1 MVTALSQAEKR
12 ADDLERFRHYRITR
26 DRRERNQ
33 LVEAHRH
40 LADYHVRR
48 YGGKGP
54 SDDDLRQVA
63 LLAILRAVERFDP
76 EMGVTFGTF
85 ANRTIDGEMKRYLR
99 DRTWSVRPPRRAQEL
114 HLELRRTDEDL
125 TQSLGRSPT
134 VPELAT
140 ALGVEVD
147 DVLEALEVS
156 GARRATSLDQPVG
169 GDDDHTRGD
178 RLGSVDI
185 NYAAIDHRLLVEEL
199 LDGLDERDRLIV
211 QRRFFENRSQDEIAN
226 ELGVS
231 QSYLSRMLRRILV
244 ELRDRIEPVD

>member
-1 MVTALSQAEKR
+1 VPVAALSGPDTR
-12 ADDLERFRHYRITR
+12 ADELERFRHYRLTR
-26 DRRERNQ
+26 DRRRRNE
-33 LVEAHRH
+33 LVEANRH

-54 SDDDLRQVA
+54 ADDDLRQVA

-76 EMGVTFGTF
+76 EMGVTFATF

-125 TQSLGRSPT
+125 THSLGRSPT

-140 ALGVEVD
+140 ALGVDID

-156 GARRATSLDQPVG
+156 GARRAASLDQPT
-169 GDDDHTRGD
+169 GDDDFTRAD
-178 RLGSVDI
+178 RLGAVDS
-185 NYAAIDHRLLVEEL
+185 NFGAIDHRLLVSDL
-199 LDGLDERDRLIV
+199 LDTLDERDRLII
-211 QRRFFENRSQDEIAN
+211 QRRFFENLSQDEIAA

-244 ELRDRIEPVD
+244 ELRDRIEAVD